1 MTNHERWHELTKDL
15 GAPPQFLK
23 FAFYQGISTALE
35 RRVYYGDLNRPL
47 FCNNYTLLV
56 GPAGVGKGQSMREI
70 KRIIGQCP
78 LVDAQNKPVF
88 NKRGE
93 PESLY
98 QPMADTMTF
107 EAIIEEMAHKP
118 RTLTRPDGKGLYQ
131 HSSFYAY
138 LEELSSFLRLNKADD
153 VARLLLNLYDS
164 SEPFRYKTKKAGD
177 YTIRSGCLNM
187 MAGTTLDFLAKAEQN
202 GMLGEGLFSRMMIVY
217 AEVRGDDPFEQ
228 SSLTDAQVEHQ
239 TELRKHFFKLG
250 RLFGPVTYTPE
261 TLVWLDAW
269 WDAEKEHLNKF
280 GDEKLANFFSRRKVQ
295 VLKLAA
301 AIHFAENFDNFVIA
315 QPAFEEAAR
324 LVRTLEEPI
333 IKLAR
338 RTGKNTNFGTIERLV
353 ARMSRGAMS
362 NVEVLEFLSSDM
374 DMQMI
379 LQTLQLLTESGR
391 ITRNGDIWKICQP
404 NSPASLPTSTAI
416 PQQPQLYPDP
426 TKSLPSP
433 AVTEELI
440 FPPGHPGAMSE

>member
-1 MTNHERWHELTKDL
+1 MTNHDRWHELTKDL
-15 GAPPQFLK
+15 GAPAQFLK

-56 GPAGVGKGQSMREI
+56 GPAGVGKGQSMREV

-93 PESLY
+93 PEPLF

-107 EAIIEEMAHKP
+107 EAVIQEMARKR
-118 RTLTRPDGKGLYQ
+118 RTLTRPDGKGLYE
-131 HSSFYAY
+131 HASFYAY
-138 LEELSSFLRLNKADD
+138 LEELSSFLRVNKADD
-153 VARLLLNLYDS
+153 VARLLLNLYDA
-164 SEPFRYKTKKAGD
+164 SEPFRYVTKKAGD
-177 YTIRSGCLNM
+177 FEIRSGCLNL
-187 MAGTTLDFLAKAEQN
+187 MAGTTLDFLAKAEQS

-217 AEVRGDDPFEQ
+217 AEKREHDTFEQ
-228 SSLTDAQVEHQ
+228 HQLTDAQVEHQ
-239 TELRKHFFKLG
+239 TELRKHFFRLG
-250 RLFGPVTYTPE
+250 HLFGPLRYNPD
-261 TLVWLDAW
+261 TLAWLENW
-269 WDAEKEHLNKF
+269 WKDEIEHLNKF

-301 AIHFAENFDNFVIA
+301 AIHFSENFNNFTIE

-324 LVRTLEEPI
+324 LIRTLEEPI
-333 IKLAR
+333 IRLAR

-391 ITRNGDIWKICQP
+391 ITRHGDIWKICQP
-404 NSPASLPTSTAI
+404 NSPASMPTSTAI
-416 PQQPQLYPDP
+416 PQLYPDP
-426 TKSLPSP
+426 TKSQPLP
-433 AVTEELI
+433 VEKEELI